1 MMTLNLIPEGDK
13 KELRLFSFYVMLK
26 NIIFVFL
33 IGGSMIASGLLIT
46 RLYFQIK
53 FNKLLDENYIS
64 SSVSRFS
71 SNEIKKFNKQLN
83 VIEEIQKDYLS
94 WSTALYNF
102 QKIVSDDI
110 IINYFDLNKKN
121 LEVKIRGAAA
131 TREGLVNFQNLINS
145 SGYFQGFEVP
155 LETLFEKENINF
167 NFLLKL
173 VDLKIFAVDE
183 NDLITTA
190 AKEGAAT
197 TTDATDED

>member
-33 IGGSMIASGLLIT
+33 IGGSIIASGLLIT